1 MSSKISTE
9 EFYKKIMEKL
19 IEKMKEVYNNEGIGE
34 EILNHIKKV
43 IIYFFSNHFR
53 FGKKK

>member
-1 MSSKISTE
+1 MTSKNSTE
-9 EFYKKIMEKL
+9 DFYKKIMEKL

-43 IIYFFSNHFR
+43 IYFFSNNFR